1 MLMHQDANVI
11 STHSAREDGDIL
23 WHWKL
28 RWYGIF
34 QPTPPAR
41 TETSILSKSGTSLTI
56 STHSARE
63 DGDEEDR
70 YRRKDDDI
78 STHSAREDGDVNDDS
93 VGANLIDISTHSAR
107 EDGDL
112 TSLL

>member
-1 MLMHQDANVI
+1 MVKSQ
-11 STHSAREDGDIL
+11 
-23 WHWKL
+23 
-28 RWYGIF
+28 F

-107 EDGDL
+107 EDGDGK
-112 TSLL
+112 